1 MLAYDLLRVGPTVGY
16 CTVLYVQCSLW
27 SPAFPNFVPSKVRE
41 PLRPAGWL
49 AASQDRYTSCYRLA
63 YSSSFRTKG
72 VSDIRSY
79 YNIRWLFA
87 VRKHLRVILGC
98 GRYRCVFALLG
109 GLSMTEVC
117 VEQTSI
123 FTATQG
129 AGNSSRARIVIIAC
143 SHHHLPDRYAA
154 MRRQSA

>member
-1 MLAYDLLRVGPTVGY
+1 VLAYDLLRVGPTVGY

-27 SPAFPNFVPSKVRE
+27 SPAFPNFVPRYESPCA
-41 PLRPAGWL
+41 PLGGWPL
-49 AASQDRYTSCYRLA
+49 ARTGTPVATGSLTHRASGQ
-63 YSSSFRTKG
+63 KG

-98 GRYRCVFALLG
+98 GCYRCVFALLG
-109 GLSMTEVC
+109 GLSMTEIC